1 MSVSRKWVVCA
12 IAIAMV
18 FVVAGNALAYVVP
31 QPPPQQDQK
40 PNNNWVIPVAIVVGG
55 IFILWVGG
63 FF

>member
-18 FVVAGNALAYVVP
+18 FVVGGNALAAIYV
-31 QPPPQQDQK
+31 PPPQQDQK